1 MGGLTCLCLCVCVS
15 VWCRYGM
22 SSIYP
27 MTMAWPASAGL
38 LLDPKST
45 THLVI
50 GGCVGEALVPVVIG
64 ELMRVR
70 QEQTDTSHAHTYDI
84 QHITWIAQ
92 TPLQLCR
99 ASCRVL
105 CGVYMCGGG

>member
-1 MGGLTCLCLCVCVS
+1 
-15 VWCRYGM
+15 M

-70 QEQTDTSHAHTYDI
+70 HRYISHMHIHSVQHSAQALHSQDTTAVVPCLMPCLV
-84 QHITWIAQ
+84 W
-92 TPLQLCR
+92 CV
-99 ASCRVL
+99 CVW
-105 CGVYMCGGG
+105 

>member
-1 MGGLTCLCLCVCVS
+1 MCVCVC
-15 VWCRYGM
+15 VGVCVLCRYGM

-70 QEQTDTSHAHTYDI
+70 QLTYVHTHDI
-84 QHITWIAQ
+84 STQDLDRHDATALVPCLMPCLVW
-92 TPLQLCR
+92 
-99 ASCRVL
+99 
-105 CGVYMCGGG
+105 

>member
-1 MGGLTCLCLCVCVS
+1 VCVCVCLC

-70 QEQTDTSHAHTYDI
+70 HR
-84 QHITWIAQ
+84 HITCTHIRHSTHHMDSPDTTAVVPCLMPCLVW
-92 TPLQLCR
+92 CV
-99 ASCRVL
+99 CVW
-105 CGVYMCGGG
+105 